1 MGMTKNSILADCLKN
16 ISHADRL
23 GRKQVLIRPVNKILI
38 KFLLIMLKYEYIIGF
53 QFIDDQR
60 AGKIVVNLNGRI
72 NNCGCITPRF
82 NIKLREIE
90 KYRNKIIPSNVF
102 GILILTTSLGIID
115 SRIAIKKRVS
125 GRLLG
130 FFY

>member
-1 MGMTKNSILADCLKN
+1 MTKNSILADCLKN

-90 KYRNKIIPSNVF
+90 KYRNKIIPSKVF